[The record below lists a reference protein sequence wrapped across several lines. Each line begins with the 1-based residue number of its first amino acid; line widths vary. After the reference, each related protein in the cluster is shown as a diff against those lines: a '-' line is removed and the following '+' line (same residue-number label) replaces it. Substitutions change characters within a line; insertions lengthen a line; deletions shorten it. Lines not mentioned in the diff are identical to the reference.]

1 MRNLIKLTAVVLTI
15 ALAGAALAADLSS
28 TTKIQPVKAPA
39 VEMNKGLLDCSG
51 ATEIML
57 DTVYAGTNVGAVNNV
72 STYGCSTWNEGGG
85 EVVFHLYLAEPT
97 MWEATLTPNGCDL
110 DLAVLD
116 QCDETLGCLIVA
128 DSGVQ
133 TNVPV
138 SGDFYFVVDGY
149 GTAAGAFTFEIASII
164 PPEPVDNCP
173 RVMTYLCDAGQ
184 ISGDTCDAVN
194 GISAEGCEAYTEAG
208 LDEWYEITLNPGGTF
223 TASVTNTADGALW
236 VVDECME
243 PFSCLAYADDTLSG
257 QAEFVS
263 YTNATAAVKTVYLVV
278 DSWGADSCGTYT
290 GDITCTG
297 GIVSTEAMSF
307 GQVKSLYR

>member
-1 MRNLIKLTAVVLTI
+1 MRNLYKFSAIVLMV
-15 ALAGAALAADLSS
+15 ALAGAAAAADLSS

-39 VEMNKGLLDCSG
+39 TEMNKGLLDCSG
-51 ATEIML
+51 AIEITL
-57 DTVYAGTNVGAVNNV
+57 DNVYAGDTTGAANNV

-85 EVVFHLYLAEPT
+85 EAVFHLYLATPA
-97 MWEATLTPNGCDL
+97 MWEASVTASVDL

-128 DSGVQ
+128 DSGVV

-138 SGDFYFVVDGY
+138 SGDYYFVVDGY
-149 GTAAGAFTFEIASII
+149 GTAAGAFTFEIATII

-173 RVMTYLCDAGQ
+173 RVMTYLCQAGQ

-208 LDEWYEITLNPGGTF
+208 LDEWYEITLNPAGSF

-236 VVDECME
+236 VVDECVE
-243 PFSCLAYADDTLSG
+243 PFNCLAYADDTLSG
-257 QAEFVS
+257 QAEVVS
-263 YTNATAAVKTVYLVV
+263 YTNDTAVIKTVYLVV
-278 DSWGADSCGTYT
+278 DSWGTDSCGTYT
-290 GDITCTG
+290 GDITCSG
-297 GIVSTEAMSF
+297 GIVADEPMSF
-307 GQVKSLYR
+307 GQVKALYSR